1 MTDIAIANEISSKLD
16 TLIRLQAAL
25 AVRDMGTQKDK
36 IIFLSGA
43 GIRPMEI
50 ASLLGTTSNTVSVTI
65 ANSKKANIT
74 APKEGKT

>member
-1 MTDIAIANEISSKLD
+1 MTDSAIAQEISSKLD

-50 ASLLGTTSNTVSVTI
+50 ASLLGTTSNTVSVAIT
-65 ANSKKANIT
+65 NFKKANS
-74 APKEGKT
+74 AALKDNKK